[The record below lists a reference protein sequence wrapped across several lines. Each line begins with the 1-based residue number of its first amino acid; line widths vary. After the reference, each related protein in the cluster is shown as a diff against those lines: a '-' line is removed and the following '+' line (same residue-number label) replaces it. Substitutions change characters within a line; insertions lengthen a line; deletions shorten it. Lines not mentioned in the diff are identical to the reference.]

1 MCCNNLSYKSVIGIT
16 VVESRYLRKGAIKQ
30 KEAKGILSANATWNS
45 KSRWQIRDSSK
56 YELFGKGEKKADTND
71 GEGLQA
77 PFTTLQSILTIWHTF
92 LIWTVFRDLFLSP
105 YTTQPDRKVSQ
116 HYCYLASHYSNSP
129 CLKSRSWQH
138 FVPQWRKPGKISQ
151 MLPPTNIL
159 MISFYIL
166 WLLTHTF
173 YLQMVSHEL
182 WIDNM
187 KKFMASLAKWTTDLY
202 CHNCSEEW

>member
-1 MCCNNLSYKSVIGIT
+1 MGIT

-77 PFTTLQSILTIWHTF
+77 PFTTLQSILTIWYTF

-105 YTTQPDRKVSQ
+105 YTTRPETRCPSTTAIWPLTTTQTLPGS
-116 HYCYLASHYSNSP
+116 SHD
-129 CLKSRSWQH
+129 LD
-138 FVPQWRKPGKISQ
+138 
-151 MLPPTNIL
+151 NIL
-159 MISFYIL
+159 YPNEENQEKYHKCSHLPVFWRSLSAYYGCLHIL
-166 WLLTHTF
+166 STF
-173 YLQMVSHEL
+173 RWFPM
-182 WIDNM
+182 N
-187 KKFMASLAKWTTDLY
+187 
-202 CHNCSEEW
+202 SE

>member
-1 MCCNNLSYKSVIGIT
+1 MGKIRQKKKLLAQGH
-16 VVESRYLRKGAIKQ
+16 SRRPSGRA
-30 KEAKGILSANATWNS
+30 
-45 KSRWQIRDSSK
+45 
-56 YELFGKGEKKADTND
+56 ELFYSRAEPDVWTTVTCCPPLALGWEKKADTND

-138 FVPQWRKPGKISQ
+138 FVPQWRKSGKISQ

-173 YLQMVSHEL
+173 YLQMVFHEL

>member
-1 MCCNNLSYKSVIGIT
+1 MGKIRQKKKLLAQGH
-16 VVESRYLRKGAIKQ
+16 SRRPSGRA
-30 KEAKGILSANATWNS
+30 
-45 KSRWQIRDSSK
+45 
-56 YELFGKGEKKADTND
+56 ELFYSRAEPDVWTTVTCCPPLALGWEKKADTND

-138 FVPQWRKPGKISQ
+138 FVPQWRKSGKDMTNAPTYQYFDDLFLHIMATYTYFLPSDGFPWTLNRQHEEIHGLSCQ
-151 MLPPTNIL
+151 MNNWPLLP
-159 MISFYIL
+159 
-166 WLLTHTF
+166 
-173 YLQMVSHEL
+173 
-182 WIDNM
+182 
-187 KKFMASLAKWTTDLY
+187 
-202 CHNCSEEW
+202 